1 VRNRRDALV
10 SEDAAGNPGDMAE
23 RRAAVAE
30 LGAEVRALVDA
41 VVSTEVDPAE
51 LRACAER
58 VRALT
63 AALRRRRRTRGTL
76 ASVDDLPA
84 GIRMFNPVSGVGN
97 PYAPPMQMERD
108 GGVAE
113 GGCTLGLGYEGP
125 PTYGHGGVSAMLLDQ
140 ILGGA
145 VASGGRP
152 GMTTM
157 LALRYRRP
165 VPLHTP
171 LRVRGEV
178 TEVDGRR
185 TRARGTLVTGG
196 DPDRVLVA
204 AEAEFISIN
213 GEQAIRL
220 FGDAARQGAR
230 P

>member
-1 VRNRRDALV
+1 VRV
-10 SEDAAGNPGDMAE
+10 SEDTAGNPGELAE

-30 LGAEVRALVDA
+30 LGAEVRALVEA
-41 VVSTEVDPAE
+41 VVSTEADSAE
-51 LRACAER
+51 LRGCAER
-58 VRALT
+58 VRAVT
-63 AALRRRRRTRGTL
+63 EALRRRRRTRGTL

-84 GIRMFNPVSGVGN
+84 GIRMYNPVSGEGN
-97 PYAPPMQMERD
+97 PYAPPMHIELD

-113 GGCTLGLGYEGP
+113 GACTLGLSYEGP

-145 VASGGRP
+145 VVGSGRP

-178 TEVDGRR
+178 TEVNGRR
-185 TRARGTLVTGG
+185 TRARGEIVTAG
-196 DPDRVLVA
+196 DPDRILVA
-204 AEAEFISIN
+204 AEAEFTSIN
-213 GEQAIRL
+213 GEQALRL